1 MMHIKRY
8 IQQLSELVALPSV
21 SCASPNLDMSNKA
34 VVDTLASWFEPL
46 GFDCRIEPVK
56 DHPGKYNLI
65 AVRGQ
70 GDGGVV
76 FAGHTDTVPY
86 NAERWQQD
94 PFKLTEKN
102 ERLYGLG
109 ATDMKGFFP
118 AVWAA
123 LQAFENTEFNE
134 PVIIIATADEE
145 SSMSGARALA
155 EQLMPKAR
163 YAIIGEP
170 TEMRPVNMH
179 KGILMEAI
187 KIQGKAGHSSNPAL
201 GVNAMESMHSVMG
214 ELLRYRHELQQKYQN
229 SHFEVTVP
237 TLNLGCIHGGDSPN
251 RICSACELHFDL
263 RMLPGMN
270 IDELRAEFEQR
281 LQPVAEQHGTDI
293 IFSTLFAG
301 VPAFE
306 QPAES
311 ELIQTVSQLTQ
322 FEPKAVAFATEAPYL
337 QSLGMQTVVMGPGSI
352 DQAHQANEFIALS
365 EIAPAVKVLEGII
378 RRFCV

>member
-1 MMHIKRY
+1 MYIKRY

-229 SHFEVTVP
+229 PHFEVTVP

-270 IDELRAEFEQR
+270 IDELRAGFEQR

-365 EIAPAVKVLEGII
+365 EIAPAVKVLDGII

>member
-1 MMHIKRY
+1 MHIKRY

-102 ERLYGLG
+102 ECLYGLG

>member
-1 MMHIKRY
+1 MHIKRY
-8 IQQLSELVALPSV
+8 IEQLSELVALPSV

-46 GFDCRIEPVK
+46 GFDCRIEAVNG
-56 DHPGKYNLI
+56 HPGKYNLI

-86 NAERWQQD
+86 NAERWEQD

-123 LQAFENTEFNE
+123 LQAFENIDFNE
-134 PVIIIATADEE
+134 PVIILATADEE

-201 GVNAMESMHSVMG
+201 GVNAMESMHSVIG
-214 ELLRYRHELQQKYQN
+214 TLLNYRHELQQKYQN
-229 SHFEVTVP
+229 PHFEVTVP

-270 IDELRAEFEQR
+270 IDELRAEFEKR

-311 ELIQTVSQLTQ
+311 ELIKTVSQLTQ
-322 FEPKAVAFATEAPYL
+322 FDPKAVAFATEAPYL

>member
-1 MMHIKRY
+1 MNIKRY
-8 IQQLSELVALPSV
+8 IKQLSELVALPSV
-21 SCASPNLDMSNKA
+21 SCASPDLDMSNKA
-34 VVDTLASWFEPL
+34 VIDTLATWFEPL
-46 GFDCRIEPVK
+46 GFQCRVEEVAG
-56 DHPGKYNLI
+56 HSGKYNLI
-65 AVRGQ
+65 AVKGQ

-76 FAGHTDTVPY
+76 FAGHSDTVPY

-94 PFKLTEKN
+94 PFKLTEKD

-118 AVWAA
+118 VVWAA
-123 LQAFENTEFNE
+123 LQAFENAQFNE

-187 KIQGKAGHSSNPAL
+187 KIEGKAGHSSNPAL
-201 GVNAMESMHSVMG
+201 GVNAMESMHAVMA
-214 ELLRYRHELQQKYQN
+214 ELLSYRHDLQQKYQN
-229 SHFEVTVP
+229 PHFEVTVP

-263 RMLPGMN
+263 RMLPGMS
-270 IDELRAEFEQR
+270 IEELRGGLQQR
-281 LQPVAEQHGTDI
+281 LRPIAERNGTDI

-311 ELIQTVSQLTQ
+311 ELIKTVSHLTQ
-322 FEPKAVAFATEAPYL
+322 FDPKAVAFATEAPYL
-337 QSLGMQTVVMGPGSI
+337 QALGMQTVVMGPGSI

-365 EIAPAVKVLEGII
+365 EIAPAVKVIEGVI
-378 RRFCV
+378 RRYCL

>member
-1 MMHIKRY
+1 MHIKRY